1 MHTPFVITID
11 GYVATGKG
19 TTAMGVAKELWFRYL
34 DTGAMYRAV
43 TLYIKRKGMLE
54 ATDYEKT
61 QLMDEIVLSFSHNL
75 TTGHDDMLLNG
86 ENIEEEIRST
96 QLALDLHYIVPVQP
110 VRERLVDLQR
120 AFIHTWNIIIDGRDA
135 GTVIFPQAQLKVFL
149 IGERS
154 VRIQRRYEQLVRKWL
169 TADLDAVALE
179 IDRRDHTD
187 YLWPDAVNKPAED
200 ACFLDTTHTTIP
212 QQIACV
218 VAWAQERQLSS

>member
-1 MHTPFVITID
+1 MPVPFVITID

-19 TTAMGVAKELWFRYL
+19 TTAMGVAQELNFRYL

-54 ATDYEKT
+54 ASDTEKAE
-61 QLMDEIVLSFSHNL
+61 LMDEIILTFSHNL
-75 TTGHDDMLLNG
+75 TTGHDDMLMNG
-86 ENIEEEIRST
+86 ENIEAEIRST
-96 QLALDLHYIVPVQP
+96 NLALDLHYIVPVQP

-149 IGERS
+149 VGDRT
-154 VRIQRRYEQLVRKWL
+154 VRIQRRYNQLVHKWL
-169 TADLDAVALE
+169 IADLDAVALE

-200 ACFLDTTHTTIP
+200 ACFLDTSLTTIP
-212 QQIACV
+212 EQIALV
-218 VAWAQERQLSS
+218 VGWAHERMIP

>member
-1 MHTPFVITID
+1 MPTPFVITID

-19 TTAMGVAKELWFRYL
+19 TTAVGVAQELNFRYL

-43 TLYIKRKGMLE
+43 TLYVKRKGMLE
-54 ATDYEKT
+54 ASDAEKAE
-61 QLMDEIVLSFSHNL
+61 LMDEMSLSFSHNL

-86 ENIEEEIRST
+86 ENIEAEIRST
-96 QLALDLHYIVPVQP
+96 NLALDLHYIVPVQP

-135 GTVIFPQAQLKVFL
+135 GTVIFPDAQLKVFL
-149 IGERS
+149 IWERAI
-154 VRIQRRYEQLVRKWL
+154 RIQRRYDQLVRKWL

-187 YLWPDAVNKPAED
+187 YLWPEAVNKPASD

-212 QQIACV
+212 EQIATV
-218 VAWAQERQLSS
+218 VMRARERMV